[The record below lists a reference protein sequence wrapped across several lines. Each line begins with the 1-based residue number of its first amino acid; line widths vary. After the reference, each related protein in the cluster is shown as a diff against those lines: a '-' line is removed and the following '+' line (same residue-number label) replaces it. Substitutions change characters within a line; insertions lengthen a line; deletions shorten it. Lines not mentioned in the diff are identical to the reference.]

1 MITTGQPE
9 ILRKR
14 DRDTPKGDFPGRFA
28 GATLFET
35 SIRTRHSPGARVSCS
50 GLFCFC
56 WRSHKKERDPSVE
69 IAPSVKSTMQINAA
83 SLAFPG
89 TLWQALKGKHVRRW
103 PGLSGPGFFLPLVST
118 RPAEE
123 QCHVNTPLR
132 FPDDPREAGYIG
144 NFRPSLKAGNFER

>member
-1 MITTGQPE
+1 
-9 ILRKR
+9 
-14 DRDTPKGDFPGRFA
+14 
-28 GATLFET
+28 
-35 SIRTRHSPGARVSCS
+35 
-50 GLFCFC
+50 
-56 WRSHKKERDPSVE
+56 
-69 IAPSVKSTMQINAA
+69 MQINAA

-132 FPDDPREAGYIG
+132 FPDDPRDAGYIG
-144 NFRPSLKAGNFER
+144 NFRPSLKAGNFERETSPASQYLMGNHTPPVTFPG